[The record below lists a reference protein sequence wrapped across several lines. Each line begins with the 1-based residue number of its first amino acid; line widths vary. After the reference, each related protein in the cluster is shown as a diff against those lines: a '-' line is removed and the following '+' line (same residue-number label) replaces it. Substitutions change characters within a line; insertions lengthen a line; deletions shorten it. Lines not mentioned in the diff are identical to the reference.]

1 MLCNMIPLVFENI
14 PQFVNQLMFMIWIG
28 DTSNMITTVSTMGS
42 GLAILFQ
49 LMRSLSQGMV
59 VQDEHFATPKQVAPA
74 PDENVDFAEQRKVLE
89 AEQRRRR
96 KAEKEEQRRRW
107 KAEAEKEE
115 LEEEVRLK
123 KHLEVEQMIMA
134 SALEAVSKEA
144 AVRDAVGNA

>member
-59 VQDEHFATPKQVAPA
+59 VKDEHFATPGQVAPA
-74 PDENVDFAEQRKVLE
+74 PDDKT
-89 AEQRRRR
+89 
-96 KAEKEEQRRRW
+96 KETP
-107 KAEAEKEE
+107 
-115 LEEEVRLK
+115 
-123 KHLEVEQMIMA
+123 
-134 SALEAVSKEA
+134 A
-144 AVRDAVGNA
+144 AAT

>member
-59 VQDEHFATPKQVAPA
+59 VQDEHFATPGQVAPA
-74 PDENVDFAEQRKVLE
+74 PDDKT
-89 AEQRRRR
+89 
-96 KAEKEEQRRRW
+96 KETP
-107 KAEAEKEE
+107 
-115 LEEEVRLK
+115 
-123 KHLEVEQMIMA
+123 
-134 SALEAVSKEA
+134 A
-144 AVRDAVGNA
+144 AAT